1 MLPGSVTASMTKA
14 CPCAPFKTHPETDA
28 IYTPDAVRLS
38 GMSEEE
44 SATQQLPNRA
54 CQAPRVYKHNW
65 AVGDIVVWDNRCL
78 MHRACPYDTSF
89 PRVLR
94 GSRIAGDRDTE
105 LAPTFA
111 DALAERFAPAVEE

>member
-1 MLPGSVTASMTKA
+1 
-14 CPCAPFKTHPETDA
+14 
-28 IYTPDAVRLS
+28 
-38 GMSEEE
+38 MSEEE
-44 SATQQLPNRA
+44 SEALLTELLEQA
-54 CQAPRVYKHNW
+54 CQPPRVYKHKW
-65 AVGDIVVWDNRCL
+65 VVGDTVVWDNRCL